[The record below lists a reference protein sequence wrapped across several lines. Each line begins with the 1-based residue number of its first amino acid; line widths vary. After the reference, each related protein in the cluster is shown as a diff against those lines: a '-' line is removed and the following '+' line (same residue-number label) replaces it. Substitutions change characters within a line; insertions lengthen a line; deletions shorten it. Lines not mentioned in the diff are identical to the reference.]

1 MVKLEVDSDSDIEI
15 SIDLQDIEISRRPSK
30 KKTESSLTDLDHT
43 DHRQYVRG
51 VEDVQGFAL
60 IDESDNDCDLLYDGS
75 EELDVDTGF
84 SSKLAV
90 AGTGEGSS
98 MSFKFVLPGSQ
109 GSSDDASTQILIV
122 EDNTYS
128 AYALMSVL

>member
-1 MVKLEVDSDSDIEI
+1 MVKLEVDSDSDIDI
-15 SIDLQDIEISRRPSK
+15 SIDLQDIEISCLPSK
-30 KKTESSLTDLDHT
+30 KKTHSSLTDLDYT

-75 EELDVDTGF
+75 SELDVDTGF

-90 AGTGEGSS
+90 AGTGEGN
-98 MSFKFVLPGSQ
+98 MSFKFLLPGSQ
-109 GSSDDASTQILIV
+109 VSVDDASTQILIV